1 MRRMD
6 RMGCSGTMG
15 VGEGEGTGAPVW
27 ESVRKLGK
35 KKEASMIMHVLQR

>member
-15 VGEGEGTGAPVW
+15 VGEGMGERL
-27 ESVRKLGK
+27 EVR
-35 KKEASMIMHVLQR
+35 KEASMIMHVLQG